1 MLCSL
6 EDKNVG
12 SGSSN
17 NRWDRM
23 KKWGWCLMIVW
34 LLLSSVAYA
43 EQEQQSQNDL
53 ANRILSGL
61 EENQKGTFII
71 KESSSLENDAFLDWL
86 EKKTEVIR
94 LWLTELSVKL
104 SVKFLLM
111 AGPFLIL
118 GSVLLFFMGL
128 KKSWHGSGHLLAL
141 LDSACF

>member
-1 MLCSL
+1 
-6 EDKNVG
+6 
-12 SGSSN
+12 
-17 NRWDRM
+17 M

-128 KKSWHGSGHLLAL
+128 KKILAWIWSFVGFVGL
-141 LDSACF
+141 GLFLTIHAVPLIRKFIEFLQ

>member
-1 MLCSL
+1 
-6 EDKNVG
+6 
-12 SGSSN
+12 
-17 NRWDRM
+17 M

-86 EKKTEVIR
+86 EKKR
-94 LWLTELSVKL
+94 
-104 SVKFLLM
+104 
-111 AGPFLIL
+111 
-118 GSVLLFFMGL
+118 
-128 KKSWHGSGHLLAL
+128 KSFDYG
-141 LDSACF
+141 